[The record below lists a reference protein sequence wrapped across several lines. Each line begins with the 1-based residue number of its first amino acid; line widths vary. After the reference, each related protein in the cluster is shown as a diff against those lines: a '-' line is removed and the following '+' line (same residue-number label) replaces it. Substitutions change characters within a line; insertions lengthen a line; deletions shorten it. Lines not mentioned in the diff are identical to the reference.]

1 MVKSR
6 LLMMTMLIKKTM
18 PKPYNTC
25 PNSQASFVHKWI
37 VTLAMNKVVMM
48 LVVVTKMATMV
59 VSTMMVEHVRGMKK
73 TLTTWRTWSGPLDQ
87 KY

>member
-1 MVKSR
+1 
-6 LLMMTMLIKKTM
+6 
-18 PKPYNTC
+18 
-25 PNSQASFVHKWI
+25 
-37 VTLAMNKVVMM
+37 MNKVVMM